1 MSDWQP
7 RKEFF
12 KNDRIIVSELKE
24 PMPDPLVDWLS
35 KLNLLYGVP
44 FQYLVPDERML
55 PPESIRFFYLDENW
69 INSISDGAFS
79 IGRITSSDIEH
90 DTIMIEKILSETKLE
105 VPKIRRKL
113 MNRPINDMDSDEA
126 DPSGLRTGFL
136 LRSAIVEGWPGLE
149 VVAKQSDEKE
159 LPILRMERLS
169 KDVLLCIFKGEF
181 QKLELKEPA
190 EAMHFGVDLNNGIFS
205 KKLRGLGAGNIE
217 LGAEMQDAI
226 VENVPTRATASRTL
240 DVLTMVDKIKCAL
253 HDHGELGKY
262 FSSAEFAVEMV
273 ESGQTG
279 VFKNE

>member
-12 KNDRIIVSELKE
+12 KKNRVMVSELKV
-24 PMPDPLVDWLS
+24 PMPDPLVNWLS

-69 INSISDGAFS
+69 INSLSDGALS

-90 DTIMIEKILSETKLE
+90 DTIIIEKILSETKLE

-113 MNRPINDMDSDEA
+113 MNRPTNDKDSNETD
-126 DPSGLRTGFL
+126 SNGLRTGFL

-149 VVAKQSDEKE
+149 VAAKQSDEKE

-181 QKLELKEPA
+181 QQLELKEPA
-190 EAMHFGVDLNNGIFS
+190 EAMHFGVDLNKGNFS
-205 KKLRGLGAGNIE
+205 KALRGLGVGKIK
-217 LGAEMQDAI
+217 LGAETQYEID
-226 VENVPTRATASRTL
+226 VPTRVTASRTL